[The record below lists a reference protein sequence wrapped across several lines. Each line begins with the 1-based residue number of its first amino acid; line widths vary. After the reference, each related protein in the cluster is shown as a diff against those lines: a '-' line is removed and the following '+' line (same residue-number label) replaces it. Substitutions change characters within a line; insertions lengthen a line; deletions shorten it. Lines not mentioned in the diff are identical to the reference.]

1 VSEQT
6 QTLER
11 PVEAAFESI
20 SNEHDEPDWLRRRRS
35 KAWQAYRS
43 LPMPSMDQEDWRR
56 TDLRNLK
63 LDDFR
68 PYAPAH
74 VVDSWEDLPTA
85 LRQASAP
92 GDFSATSA
100 QVDSTAAYRELTSE
114 LAEAG
119 VIFTDLHSAARE
131 HSDLLRHCLENDDAL
146 PADGDKFAAMA
157 TALAAG
163 GNFIHVP
170 DGVHVERPIKSTYWI
185 EDPSAAIFPRTV
197 LSLGKEASLVL
208 VDEYLSAD
216 TSQEAFAAPV
226 TQAHLAPFS
235 NLNYVCLQRFGK
247 STWNISRQ
255 RFVFDEEAH
264 ASLLFAALGA
274 GTTKAYVDTIFRGN
288 ASTAQ
293 LKGLIV
299 ADGKQ
304 HVDYQTLQEHA
315 GVGSESDLDFKT
327 ALRGESRAIWLGLC
341 KIDKSGQ
348 RSNANQTCRNLLL
361 SDKAG
366 AFPIP
371 SLEILANDVKCSHG
385 TTVGQVDEQQI
396 FYAMTRGIDRETAEK
411 MIVDGFFE
419 PLIDA
424 IPAEGVRD
432 LLHNILDQRLEV

>member
-1 VSEQT
+1 VSEQI
-6 QTLER
+6 QTIER
-11 PVEAAFESI
+11 PSDAVVERVSD
-20 SNEHDEPDWLRRRRS
+20 EHDEPAWLRERRAR
-35 KAWQAYRS
+35 AWRAFQTLA
-43 LPMPSMDQEDWRR
+43 MPSMDQEDWRR
-56 TDLRNLK
+56 TDLRGLK
-63 LDDFR
+63 LDSFQT
-68 PYAPAH
+68 YAPHSVAT
-74 VVDSWEDLPTA
+74 SIEDLPDA
-85 LRQASAP
+85 LRAATAP
-92 GDFSATSA
+92 GEFAA
-100 QVDSTAAYRELTSE
+100 VAVQVDSTSVFRELPDE
-114 LAEAG
+114 LAQQR
-119 VIFTDLHSAARE
+119 VIFTDIHTAARE
-131 HSDLLRHCLENDDAL
+131 HSELLQKCLDDEDA
-146 PADGDKFAAMA
+146 PSPDSDKFAAMA
-157 TALAAG
+157 AAFAAG
-163 GNFIHVP
+163 GNFIYVP
-170 DGVHVERPIKSTYWI
+170 DGVRIDKTIKCTHWI
-185 EDPSAAIFPRTV
+185 DDPSVASFPRTMV
-197 LSLGKEASLVL
+197 LLGKEASLVL
-208 VDEYLSAD
+208 IDEYISPTRGEPSLAM
-216 TSQEAFAAPV
+216 PV
-226 TQAHLAPFS
+226 TQAHIGPFA
-235 NLNYVCLQRFGK
+235 NLNYVSLQRFGRN
-247 STWNISRQ
+247 TWNLSRQ
-255 RFVFDEEAH
+255 RFVFAEEAK
-264 ASLLFAALGA
+264 ASLLFAALGS

-288 ASTAQ
+288 ASNAR

-315 GVGSESDLDFKT
+315 GVGSESDLDFKA

-432 LLHNILDQRLEV
+432 VLHDILDQRLEV